1 MIQTRGLKIFFYD
14 DRENFLDLVILIN
27 NQGLAVHKH
36 ISMNINLS
44 WVRNEANNQKKAK
57 Y

>member
-1 MIQTRGLKIFFYD
+1 MIPTRGLKNFFYD

-44 WVRNEANNQKKAK
+44 
-57 Y
+57 